1 MGVLSAYAD
10 RAVHV
15 YAALVSQQGSLHRV
29 ADENAIDRLVE
40 QVFTG
45 QLDSKALEK
54 RRQFKGNLKQ
64 LCGFKQH
71 GHNSKSLV
79 NGYQMFDR
87 MRWICMDG
95 AKELVPIL
103 GTPEEAFK
111 TVLNRTD
118 VNFSLDDLKQLLPS
132 KSGNQKKKQVG
143 NHPYI
148 WRLASQPPI
157 AAFQNIPDGG
167 RLTDFY
173 VSAEVILAVN
183 PAAAVIPAAER
194 ARQARAH
201 SSVKLLHVRRHRAI
215 ATDRLHFSFAGCSQ
229 WHRSCRDLFRAEQ
242 SGECRS
248 LPPPDRLL

>member
-1 MGVLSAYAD
+1 MPIALNIVSML
-10 RAVHV
+10 
-15 YAALVSQQGSLHRV
+15 LVSQQGSLHRV

-45 QLDSKALEK
+45 QLDSETLKK
-54 RRQFKGNLKQ
+54 KRQFKGNLKQ
-64 LCGFKQH
+64 LCGFIQH

-79 NGYQMFDR
+79 NGYQIFDR

-118 VNFSLDDLKQLLPS
+118 VNFSLDDLKQLLPT

-143 NHPYI
+143 KHPYI
-148 WRLASQPPI
+148 WRLALQPPI
-157 AAFQNIPDGG
+157 TAFQNIPDGG

-173 VSAEVILAVN
+173 VSAEVFLAVN

-194 ARQARAH
+194 ARQARVSVPIEHCVCSMIVKDRRGVCSLVWSFCTHRLAQVAPLLE
-201 SSVKLLHVRRHRAI
+201 SSATQAAVRCMCLQPHA
-215 ATDRLHFSFAGCSQ
+215 
-229 WHRSCRDLFRAEQ
+229 SCAF
-242 SGECRS
+242 
-248 LPPPDRLL
+248 